1 MARGMTLVSTALRP
15 LFPFL
20 FRRAHPRSS
29 APARE
34 LKLTSLLSAQQWA
47 DSLVLAGGAAELRL
61 VSKHARYVSGNLGH
75 EAVVTARAAPAS
87 LSSLAIRRR
96 RRRRAIIPA
105 RPKSKEIQEI

>member
-1 MARGMTLVSTALRP
+1 MTLVSTALRP

-34 LKLTSLLSAQQWA
+34 LKLTSLLSTQQWA

-96 RRRRAIIPA
+96 AAPGIIPGLKK
-105 RPKSKEIQEI
+105 RKSKRSKNRH